1 MKITIIANDEN
12 EVKDAIHIL
21 DKIESALRSRDIEYR
36 ITEVSR
42 DNGYSWSISTHKRE
56 EDRLGEA

>member
-12 EVKDAIHIL
+12 EVKDAIHML
-21 DKIESALRSRDIEYR
+21 DKIESALRSRNIEYR

-42 DNGYSWSISTHKRE
+42 DNGYSWSISTHS
-56 EDRLGEA
+56 ATHS